1 MDKNSRGNE
10 LMKNIKNYLLILI
23 ITLAGCEP
31 ATKFDEELPLREL
44 TQAEKQIIS
53 GTENFSFNIFKKI
66 AQAEPDKNVF
76 ISPLSISMALGMTLN
91 GADGSTY
98 QAMKNTL
105 FLLGLTQQ
113 EINESYQS
121 LIELL
126 TKIDNEV
133 IMQIANSIWYRNSI
147 QVKQPFIETN
157 QKYFNAV
164 VNAMNFNDP
173 ATVNTINNWVK
184 VSTKGKI
191 EKIVEQINPETIMY
205 LINAIYFKGTW
216 KYQFD
221 KSKTKDDAFTKRNG
235 QQVACKMMDQ
245 ETQFSV
251 SFNEIFSA
259 IDLLYGNGNFS
270 MTILLPD
277 RSKSVQDVLTY
288 LTTESWNDLLKSFG
302 KAKKRLM
309 MPRFNLEYKQ
319 NLNQVLKDLGMSIA
333 FDPEQADFKKLYD
346 GPFNAYI
353 SNVEHKTFIDVN
365 EEGTEAAAVTS
376 VEIGVTSINDP
387 LFRLDR
393 PFIYL
398 IREKNSGSI
407 LFIGKMED
415 PSLK

>member
-1 MDKNSRGNE
+1 
-10 LMKNIKNYLLILI
+10 MKNLKKFLIMLI
-23 ITLAGCEP
+23 IILAGCEH
-31 ATKFDEELPLREL
+31 ATKFNEEIPLREL
-44 TQAEKQIIS
+44 TQAEKQIVS

-91 GADGSTY
+91 GADGDTY
-98 QAMKNTL
+98 QAMKSTL
-105 FLLGLTQQ
+105 SLLGLTQP

-126 TKIDNEV
+126 TKIDEEV
-133 IMQIANSIWYRNSI
+133 IMEIANSIWYRNTI
-147 QVKQPFIETN
+147 QVKQAFIETN
-157 QKYFNAV
+157 KKYFNAV
-164 VNAMNFNDP
+164 VNAMNFDDP
-173 ATVNTINNWVK
+173 AAVEIINNWVK
-184 VSTKGKI
+184 ESTKGKI
-191 EKIVEQINPETIMY
+191 EKIVERINRETIMY

-221 KSKTKDDAFTKRNG
+221 KNKTKDDFFTKRSG
-235 QQVACKMMDQ
+235 QQVPCKMMEQ

-251 SFNEIFSA
+251 SSNEVYSA
-259 IDLLYGNGNFS
+259 IDLSYGKGNFS

-277 RSKSVQDVLTY
+277 RSKSVQDVITTLTS
-288 LTTESWNDLLKSFG
+288 ENWNNLLKSFG
-302 KAKKRLM
+302 KAKKNLM
-309 MPRFNLEYKQ
+309 MPRFKLEYKK

-333 FDPEQADFKKLYD
+333 FDPDNANFKRLYE
-346 GPFNAYI
+346 GPFNAFI

-376 VEIGVTSINDP
+376 VEIGITSIQDP
-387 LFRLDR
+387 LFRVDR
-393 PFIYL
+393 PFVYI

-415 PSLK
+415 PSLEK

>member
-44 TQAEKQIIS
+44 TQAEKQIVS
-53 GTENFSFNIFKKI
+53 GTENFSINIFKKI
-66 AQAEPDKNVF
+66 AQVEPDKNVF